1 MAEKHAFLKNT
12 RIISIIFFFFIS
24 LTTTAAV
31 AASVTLR
38 WDPNDTAPEGYRVFA
53 RKSDQA
59 YRFSQP
65 DWEGSGVTCTI
76 NHLEDQTEY
85 CFVVRAFDGNLESV
99 NSAEVRYLNPDST
112 DQTPKAAPP
121 STETA
126 AAGRSSDEDTTPP
139 VWDGA
144 TDGAGLVT
152 GNRTGGSVTVEFDT
166 ASDVIDEANLKYNVY
181 YAESGSWDNVDWK
194 GNDVVADT
202 AIRSGS
208 TFSYAVTISG
218 LLNDVSYT
226 FGVRAEDQSGNEDNN
241 INTLIAI
248 PAVSHVGNV
257 DYELSLNQPAFA
269 SSVQGAGLEA
279 FRVVDG
285 SSATRWSS
293 LFSNNQWIYV
303 DLGTV
308 QAIDRVVLDWETA
321 YGARYEI
328 QVSNNTANWT
338 TVYTETNGDGDIDD
352 IRFPSTAAR
361 YVRMR
366 GIQRATPWGYSLF
379 DFKVYAASESSPV
392 VGSTPIALGRPAFA
406 SSTERSGLEATRA
419 VDGSPT
425 TRWSSTHSDHQW
437 IYVDLGTVHTID
449 RVVLDWE
456 TAYGA
461 RYEIQVSDDAVVW
474 NTVYTE
480 FNGDGDLDDIPLP
493 STAARY
499 VRMKG
504 IQRATPWGY
513 SLFEL
518 EVYGFNR

>member
-1 MAEKHAFLKNT
+1 MDTKKSHYTIVSFIFLLV
-12 RIISIIFFFFIS
+12 FFFLI
-24 LTTTAAV
+24 LGTTFAG
-31 AASVTLR
+31 AASVTLS
-38 WDPNDTAPEGYRVFA
+38 WDPSNPVPQGYRLFS
-53 RKSDQA
+53 RKVDQA
-59 YRFSQP
+59 YNYSLP
-65 DWEGSGVTCTI
+65 AWEGKATTCTI
-76 NHLEDQTEY
+76 SNLDDQTEY
-85 CFVVRAFDGNLESV
+85 CFIVRAYNGNNESS
-99 NSAEVRYLNPDST
+99 NSNEICL
-112 DQTPKAAPP
+112 APP
-121 STETA
+121 VA
-126 AAGRSSDEDTTPP
+126 NNPGSDATPP
-139 VWDGA
+139 VWNGA
-144 TDGAGLVT
+144 TTGIGLAADSE
-152 GNRTGGSVTVEFDT
+152 TGGSVTVEFDT
-166 ASDVIDEANLKYNVY
+166 AIDLIDRTNLRFNVY
-181 YAESGSWDNVDWK
+181 YAASKTWKNINWDSNHCMADADVGRGSIFAN
-194 GNDVVADT
+194 
-202 AIRSGS
+202 
-208 TFSYAVTISG
+208 AVTISG
-218 LLNDVSYT
+218 LTNGLSYT
-226 FGVRAEDQSGNEDNN
+226 FGVRVEDRSGNEDT
-241 INTLIAI
+241 NTITSTATPTQYQL
-248 PAVSHVGNV
+248 GNV
-257 DYELSLNQPAFA
+257 FNLASNQPAVA
-269 SSVQGAGLEA
+269 SSVEQSGLEA

-518 EVYGFNR
+518 EVYGSR